1 MASLPAYITQD
12 DDDLDVTMDN
22 LSLDKAKEEEK
33 EEEEEDIVMANATNR
48 DTENLA
54 AQEDSIMDNTIH
66 QAHENSIRAFYASLP
81 NKKLV
86 QLDYKGNPIPDA
98 VFKKRLA
105 DLKKKKYSKKSPK
118 KSPKKI
124 NKTLSKGPSRN
135 KITFYFGP
143 KENH

>member
-12 DDDLDVTMDN
+12 DDDLDATMDN
-22 LSLDKAKEEEK
+22 LSFDEAKEEGK
-33 EEEEEDIVMANATNR
+33 EEEDIVMANATNEEN
-48 DTENLA
+48 ENLA
-54 AQEDSIMDNTIH
+54 TQEDSTMENAMN
-66 QAHENSIRAFYASLP
+66 QAHGNSIRAFYASLP

-105 DLKKKKYSKKSPK
+105 DLKKKKNSKKNPK

-124 NKTLSKGPSRN
+124 NKTVSKGPSKN

>member
-1 MASLPAYITQD
+1 MAI
-12 DDDLDVTMDN
+12 
-22 LSLDKAKEEEK
+22 
-33 EEEEEDIVMANATNR
+33 
-48 DTENLA
+48 
-54 AQEDSIMDNTIH
+54 QEDATMGNAMN
-66 QAHENSIRAFYASLP
+66 QAHKNSVRAFYASLP
-81 NKKLV
+81 NKKFV
-86 QLDYKGNPIPDA
+86 QLNYNGKPIPDA

-105 DLKKKKYSKKSPK
+105 DLKKKKNSKKSPK

>member
-1 MASLPAYITQD
+1 MQQQY
-12 DDDLDVTMDN
+12 
-22 LSLDKAKEEEK
+22 
-33 EEEEEDIVMANATNR
+33 
-48 DTENLA
+48 
-54 AQEDSIMDNTIH
+54 
-66 QAHENSIRAFYASLP
+66 ENSVRAFYASLP

-86 QLDYKGNPIPDA
+86 QLDYNGNPIPDA

-105 DLKKKKYSKKSPK
+105 DLKKKKKYSKKSPK

-124 NKTLSKGPSRN
+124 NKTVSKGPSKK